1 MLYTLALAVS
11 DTMALTSDVDLD
23 RDASTSDLTDAIIN
37 LTRTLTRRI
46 FSGIKVA
53 EPDGKIFVMLGVLGG
68 PLLVWHNRLC

>member
-11 DTMALTSDVDLD
+11 GTMALTSDVDLD

-46 FSGIKVA
+46 SSGIKVA
-53 EPDGKIFVMLGVLGG
+53 EPDGKIFVILGVLGG
-68 PLLVWHNRLC
+68 PLLVWHNKLC